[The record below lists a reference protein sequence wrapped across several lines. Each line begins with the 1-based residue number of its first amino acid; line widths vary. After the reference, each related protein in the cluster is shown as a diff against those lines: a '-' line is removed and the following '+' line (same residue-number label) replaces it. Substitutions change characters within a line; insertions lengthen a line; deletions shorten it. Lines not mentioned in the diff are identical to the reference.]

1 MGLKVE
7 NDDQLT
13 MKIMVSITA
22 PQLECSTKPIM
33 ATNVITCRR
42 KNTNT
47 SLKNMNMR
55 NMVTT
60 NMKSLNTIIV
70 LITDTNANLID
81 VINKGMRTI
90 LTIGDTE
97 KATKITIMGMTVL
110 LTITDISN
118 PLRTITLM
126 KDLRPTM
133 VTLTTNTNPLHI
145 LTLITTKSRTTK
157 SILDTNGVVL
167 LLVFTDNTTICN

>member
-1 MGLKVE
+1 
-7 NDDQLT
+7 
-13 MKIMVSITA
+13 
-22 PQLECSTKPIM
+22 
-33 ATNVITCRR
+33 
-42 KNTNT
+42 
-47 SLKNMNMR
+47 
-55 NMVTT
+55 MVTT
-60 NMKSLNTIIV
+60 NMKSPNTIIV

-90 LTIGDTE
+90 LTIGDME
-97 KATKITIMGMTVL
+97 KATEIAIMGMTIL

-118 PLRTITLM
+118 PHRTITPM

>member
-1 MGLKVE
+1 
-7 NDDQLT
+7 
-13 MKIMVSITA
+13 
-22 PQLECSTKPIM
+22 
-33 ATNVITCRR
+33 
-42 KNTNT
+42 
-47 SLKNMNMR
+47 MR

-70 LITDTNANLID
+70 LITDINVNLIN

-97 KATKITIMGMTVL
+97 KATKIAIMGMTIL

-118 PLRTITLM
+118 PLLTITPM

-133 VTLTTNTNPLHI
+133 VILTTNTNPLLI
-145 LTLITTKSRTTK
+145 LTLITTKSRTTR

-167 LLVFTDNTTICN
+167 LLVFTD

>member
-1 MGLKVE
+1 MG
-7 NDDQLT
+7 
-13 MKIMVSITA
+13 
-22 PQLECSTKPIM
+22 

-60 NMKSLNTIIV
+60 NMKSPNTIIV
-70 LITDTNANLID
+70 LITDTNVNIID

-90 LTIGDTE
+90 LTIGDME
-97 KATKITIMGMTVL
+97 KATKIAIMGMNVL

-118 PLRTITLM
+118 LLLTITPM
-126 KDLRPTM
+126 NLRSTM
-133 VTLTTNTNPLHI
+133 VILTTNTNP
-145 LTLITTKSRTTK
+145 
-157 SILDTNGVVL
+157 
-167 LLVFTDNTTICN
+167 